1 MNYLLIIELV
11 SVLFNLLFLYLY
23 IQEKKSCW
31 IYGILGSLTGAFIVY
46 SSNLYSE
53 TLLYLFY
60 ALMGGFAL
68 VIWHTKSVETFLI
81 KSMKP
86 KSVLGVV
93 VTGILLALG
102 LGFAMSNTDADKP
115 YVDALSTVF
124 GVIATFLE
132 IYKYHIAWSFWIA
145 INIYSI
151 GLYLSSDLFFYAAQS
166 ILYTVMSIY
175 GLVAWQKKLNA
186 Q

>member
-23 IQEKKSCW
+23 ILEKKSCW
-31 IYGILGSLTGAFIVY
+31 TYGILGSLTGAFIVY

-68 VIWHTKSVETFLI
+68 VIWHTKSTETFLI
-81 KSMKP
+81 KSMKL

-166 ILYTVMSIY
+166 ILYTIMSIY

>member
-23 IQEKKSCW
+23 ILEKKSCW
-31 IYGILGSLTGAFIVY
+31 IYGILGSL
-46 SSNLYSE
+46 
-53 TLLYLFY
+53 
-60 ALMGGFAL
+60 
-68 VIWHTKSVETFLI
+68 
-81 KSMKP
+81 MKP

-102 LGFAMSNTDADKP
+102 LGFAMSNTNADKP
-115 YVDALSTVF
+115 YVDALSTIF

-166 ILYTVMSIY
+166 ILYTIMSIY

>member
-1 MNYLLIIELV
+1 
-11 SVLFNLLFLYLY
+11 
-23 IQEKKSCW
+23 
-31 IYGILGSLTGAFIVY
+31 
-46 SSNLYSE
+46 
-53 TLLYLFY
+53 
-60 ALMGGFAL
+60 
-68 VIWHTKSVETFLI
+68 
-81 KSMKP
+81 MKP

-93 VTGILLALG
+93 VAGILLALG
-102 LGFAMSNTDADKP
+102 LGFAMSNTNADKP
-115 YVDALSTVF
+115 YVDALSTIF

-166 ILYTVMSIY
+166 ILYTLMSIY

>member
-1 MNYLLIIELV
+1 MTYLLIIELV

-23 IQEKKSCW
+23 ILEKKSCW
-31 IYGILGSLTGAFIVY
+31 IYGVLGSLTGAFIVY

-68 VIWHTKSVETFLI
+68 VIWHTKSAETFLI

-102 LGFAMSNTDADKP
+102 LGFAMSNTNADKP
-115 YVDALSTVF
+115 YVDAFSTIF

-145 INIYSI
+145 INIYSF
-151 GLYLSSDLFFYAAQS
+151 GLYISSDLFFYAAQS
-166 ILYTVMSIY
+166 ILYTIMSIY